1 MKLYISEATSP
12 EVEQNIKKDIWR
24 VVNKYDYVNNSDS
37 DEFFAELDI
46 LAQKYAE
53 YKSTFSSIKKRIL
66 NKEVW
71 YD

>member
-24 VVNKYDYVNNSDS
+24 LVNKYDYVNNSDS
-37 DEFFAELDI
+37 DEFFAE
-46 LAQKYAE
+46 QKYAE